1 MERPP
6 PTSSQRLI
14 RRATADDSALLTD
27 ITFRAKAYWG
37 YSPSL
42 MEEWRAIIGVPPELI
57 RNNPVYVL
65 EETGR
70 VCGYYSL
77 EHPDGDQIML
87 ENLFIDPDV
96 IGSGV
101 GRALLQHAL
110 ALAASLG
117 YQTVGLESD
126 PHAEGFYLRMGAV
139 RIGEHPAPI
148 PGQPERVLPEMRFLI
163 AAKGEVAS

>member
-6 PTSSQRLI
+6 PQIAHRLI
-14 RRATADDSALLTD
+14 RRATVAESALLTD
-27 ITFRAKAYWG
+27 ITFRAKAHWG
-37 YSPSL
+37 YPPSL
-42 MEEWRAIIGVPPELI
+42 MEEWRVIIGVPPEVI
-57 RNNPVYVL
+57 RNHPVYLL
-65 EETGR
+65 EDNGR

-87 ENLFIDPDV
+87 ENLFIDPDF

-117 YQTVGLESD
+117 YQTVSLESD

-139 RIGEHPAPI
+139 RIGERPAPI
-148 PGQPERVLPEMRFLI
+148 PGQPERVCPQMRIDL
-163 AAKGEVAS
+163 KES

>member
-1 MERPP
+1 MELPQ
-6 PTSSQRLI
+6 TSVQRLI
-14 RRATADDSALLTD
+14 RPATAADSALLTD
-27 ITFRAKAYWG
+27 ITFRAKAYWE
-37 YSPSL
+37 YNQSL
-42 MEEWRAIIGVPPELI
+42 MEQWHDIMRIPPELI
-57 RNNPVYVL
+57 VNNPIYLL
-65 EETGR
+65 EDSGR

-87 ENLFIDPDV
+87 ENLFIDPDF

-117 YQTVGLESD
+117 YQTVCLESD

-139 RIGEHPAPI
+139 RIGERPAPI
-148 PGQPERVLPEMRFLI
+148 PGQPERVCPQMRIEL
-163 AAKGEVAS
+163 KVS

>member
-6 PTSSQRLI
+6 LTNLQWRI
-14 RRATADDSALLTD
+14 RRATGPDAGLLTD

-37 YSPSL
+37 YSPQV
-42 MEEWRAIIGVPPELI
+42 MEAWRVMMNIPPELI
-57 RNNPVYVL
+57 VNNPVYVL
-65 EETGR
+65 EDAGR

-77 EHPDGDQIML
+77 EHLDGDQIML
-87 ENLFIDPDV
+87 GNLFIDPDF

-117 YQTVGLESD
+117 FRTICMESD

-148 PGQPERVLPEMRFLI
+148 PDQPDRVLPQMRMNL
-163 AAKGEVAS
+163 

>member
-1 MERPP
+1 MERPA
-6 PTSSQRLI
+6 PTTLPRTI
-14 RRATADDSALLTD
+14 RRATVAESALLTD

-37 YSPSL
+37 YSPQL
-42 MEEWRAIIGVPPELI
+42 MAQWRGIISVPPELI
-57 RNNPVYVL
+57 RNNPVYLL
-65 EETGR
+65 EDSGR

-87 ENLFIDPDV
+87 ENLFIDPDY

-101 GRALLQHAL
+101 GRTLLQHAL

-126 PHAEGFYLRMGAV
+126 PHAEGFYLRLGAV
-139 RIGEHPAPI
+139 RIGERPAPI
-148 PGQPERVLPEMRFLI
+148 PGQPERVLPQMRFELDTQ
-163 AAKGEVAS
+163 ER

>member
-6 PTSSQRLI
+6 PQISQRVI
-14 RRATADDSALLTD
+14 RRATVEDSAVLTD

-42 MEEWRAIIGVPPELI
+42 MEEWRVIIGVPPELI
-57 RNNPVYVL
+57 RNNPVYLL
-65 EETGR
+65 EDSGR

-77 EHPDGDQIML
+77 EHPDSDQIML
-87 ENLFIDPDV
+87 ENLFIDPAF

-110 ALAASLG
+110 ALATSLG
-117 YQTVGLESD
+117 YRAVCFESD

-139 RIGEHPAPI
+139 RVGERPAPI
-148 PGQPERVLPEMRFLI
+148 PGQPERVCPKMRIELDT
-163 AAKGEVAS
+163 K